1 MNLDDVAIEKRRGGY
16 TIDGLKGRVTYHNVI
31 KEQGLVAFWAQR
43 NRQRVHCVH

>member
-16 TIDGLKGRVTYHNVI
+16 TIDGLKDRVTYHNVF